1 MADEKRDGKGKYQT
15 NQHHNPTTNK
25 KNNRTP
31 TEHGK
36 KKPNQRIL
44 LKISSIKK
52 DELPLSESG
61 GFQKNNNKRRGK
73 TVTCT
78 KGAGTLTEWTHEF
91 IPNEGH
97 NHKGKV
103 EGQ

>member
-1 MADEKRDGKGKYQT
+1 MRDGKGKHQT

-25 KNNRTP
+25 KKQPNANRAWQ
-31 TEHGK
+31 

-61 GFQKNNNKRRGK
+61 GFEKKATRK
-73 TVTCT
+73 VT
-78 KGAGTLTEWTHEF
+78 TLK
-91 IPNEGH
+91 P
-97 NHKGKV
+97 V
-103 EGQ
+103 VGQSAMHRERELRIYRAPSLK

>member
-1 MADEKRDGKGKYQT
+1 MKCGMEKEKHQT

-61 GFQKNNNKRRGK
+61 GVEKKATRK
-73 TVTCT
+73 VT
-78 KGAGTLTEWTHEF
+78 TLK
-91 IPNEGH
+91 P
-97 NHKGKV
+97 V
-103 EGQ
+103 VGQSAMHRERELRIYRAPSLK